1 MNYICNVNKSPD
13 DLRDYIYI
21 GNNDNY
27 IPDIL
32 DYRKELNP
40 IRNQGKQGT
49 CYAQSVS
56 CVKEWQEKKDYG
68 LNEYLSPQFFYN
80 CRSNKYDNNTDN
92 DYGMYGRDVMKLM
105 KNIGIC
111 SENRYPYG
119 LIEHKNNISKN
130 AYEEAKCHLIKGYAK
145 ITTIINLKKNL
156 FENGPCLIAFPVFN
170 YGKEFWIK
178 NGPNRGGHAVTVV
191 GYNSY
196 GFIIRNSWG
205 LNWGDNGYSIYK
217 YSDWGCH
224 LEIWTTIDEKTNY
237 EKRESIPIDN
247 EEKNKKYKLKNKC
260 CLIL

>member
-111 SENRYPYG
+111 SENRYQDG
-119 LIEHKNNISKN
+119 LIEHKHNISKN
-130 AYEEAKCHLIKGYAK
+130 ADSISKDPLSD
-145 ITTIINLKKNL
+145 
-156 FENGPCLIAFPVFN
+156 ENSN
-170 YGKEFWIK
+170 
-178 NGPNRGGHAVTVV
+178 
-191 GYNSY
+191 
-196 GFIIRNSWG
+196 
-205 LNWGDNGYSIYK
+205 
-217 YSDWGCH
+217 
-224 LEIWTTIDEKTNY
+224 TIDKLN
-237 EKRESIPIDN
+237 KLSSFRETLNQAILVLD
-247 EEKNKKYKLKNKC
+247 KK
-260 CLIL
+260 